1 MATTS
6 ALRGDLTENTHNG
19 VHEATAKPRLLVLA
33 LGSLGVVFGDIGT
46 SPLYAFREAIAAA
59 TGHAAI
65 PDRYAV
71 LGVLSLILWTM
82 TLIVSVKYVLILLR
96 ADNNG
101 EGGTLSLMA
110 LAQRGVGRSSPW
122 VVLLGILGAALFYGD
137 ATITPA
143 ISVLSAVEGLSIAS
157 PRFNDIV
164 LPLTLVILVGLFA
177 VQRTGTGRVAAF
189 FGPITALWFAIL
201 AISGLVSIAR
211 EPTVLLAISP
221 HYAITFLLTHKFIAF
236 VTLGAVFLV
245 VTGAEAL
252 YADLGHF
259 GRQPIQAAWYG
270 VVFPALAL
278 NYLGQGALVL
288 SDPSTREN
296 PFFLLFPEWAL
307 IPMVILATAATVIA
321 SQAVISGTYSLT
333 RQAIQLGLLP
343 RMRILFTSETT
354 TGQIYIPRINWLL
367 FTAVVMLT
375 LLFKSSAN
383 LAAAYGI
390 AVTATMVVDSLLG
403 ITVLI
408 TCWHWAR
415 LSAVSTL
422 GPFTVIALTFLA
434 ANSLKITHGGWMPI
448 LFGGALVIVML
459 TWRRGT
465 AILAEKTRRTEVSL
479 KDLVN
484 RLDAKA
490 PHRVPGTA
498 IFLTGNPDGAPT
510 ALLHNLKHNKIVHE
524 RNIIMTIR
532 TEATPRVTPEQRV
545 TISDLSPSFQLI
557 TMSFGY
563 METPSILKG
572 IAACRKV
579 GLTFDI
585 MSTSF
590 FMSRR
595 SLKASKHSGMPVW
608 QDKVFIALAST
619 ADSATDYFHIPAER
633 VVEIGAQVTI

>member
-1 MATTS
+1 MAASSPAQGETLESGMGETK
-6 ALRGDLTENTHNG
+6 AAHPGLLR
-19 VHEATAKPRLLVLA
+19 LA

-59 TGHAAI
+59 TGHGI
-65 PDRYAV
+65 PDRGAV

-82 TLIVSVKYVLILLR
+82 TLIVSIKYVLILLR
-96 ADNNG
+96 ADNHG

-110 LAQRGVGRSSPW
+110 LAQRGLKQPSRW

-143 ISVLSAVEGLSIAS
+143 ISVLSAVEGLEIAT
-157 PRFNDIV
+157 PRLEQFV

-177 VQRTGTGRVAAF
+177 VQRTGTGRVAAL
-189 FGPITALWFAIL
+189 FGPITALWFAVL
-201 AISGLVSIAR
+201 AVSGLLGLLR
-211 EPTVLLAISP
+211 DPTVLFAINP
-221 HYAITFLLTHKFIAF
+221 YHGVNFLLTHKFIAF

-259 GRQPIQAAWYG
+259 GRKPIQAAWYCA
-270 VVFPALAL
+270 VFPALAL
-278 NYLGQGALVL
+278 NYLGQGALVIANP
-288 SDPSTREN
+288 DARES
-296 PFFLLFPEWAL
+296 PFFLLFPDWAL
-307 IPMVILATAATVIA
+307 IPIVVLATAATVIA

-354 TGQIYIPRINWLL
+354 TGQIYMPRINWLL
-367 FTAVVMLT
+367 FAAVAVLA
-375 LLFKSSAN
+375 LSFASSAN

-390 AVTATMVVDSLLG
+390 AVTATMVVDALLG
-403 ITVLI
+403 IIVVR
-408 TCWHWAR
+408 TCWHWR
-415 LSAVSTL
+415 LPTALATL
-422 GPFTVIALTFLA
+422 GPFVLIAAVFLA
-434 ANSLKITHGGWMPI
+434 ANSLKIAAGGWMPI
-448 LFGGALVIVML
+448 LFGGALVTMML

-465 AILAEKTRRTEVSL
+465 AILAEKTRRIEVSL
-479 KDLVN
+479 RDLVT
-484 RLDAKA
+484 RLDAKP

-510 ALLHNLKHNKIVHE
+510 ALLHNLKHNKIIHE

-532 TEATPRVTPEQRV
+532 TANTPRVSTRDRV
-545 TISDLSPSFQLI
+545 TIAELSPSFQQI
-557 TMSFGY
+557 SMTFGY
-563 METPSILKG
+563 METPNILKG
-572 IAACRKV
+572 IAACRKQ

-595 SLKASKHSGMPVW
+595 SLKASPHSGMPIW
-608 QDKVFIALAST
+608 QDKVFIALAGS